1 MPCHSADVL
10 NESQRLFFS
19 MTRKNQQK
27 TNSFHPTHF
36 PNKKWNGFGQ
46 DFSTYWYRF
55 VNKGETKEEN
65 GETLIRGENGQTYF
79 FFKFYFDMKLIV
91 FCTIFFRNFCF
102 IGFLYTEL
110 LILTR
115 NALMSEPKPC
125 NWTTLDYPSD
135 PCALFRLTALTFAQE
150 KCIFQQQCSDY
161 NLLLRLFEPN
171 LRSDLHYSVRF
182 RSRVL
187 LP

>member
-1 MPCHSADVL
+1 MKASICFLAWL
-10 NESQRLFFS
+10 EKIN
-19 MTRKNQQK
+19 KNPTVFIPLTFLTK
-27 TNSFHPTHF
+27 NGMGLVKISLLIGIGLWTKGNKRGKWRNSD
-36 PNKKWNGFGQ
+36 K
-46 DFSTYWYRF
+46 
-55 VNKGETKEEN
+55 
-65 GETLIRGENGQTYF
+65 GENGQTYF

-150 KCIFQQQCSDY
+150 NVF
-161 NLLLRLFEPN
+161 
-171 LRSDLHYSVRF
+171 SVSCGVQWLQSTF
-182 RSRVL
+182 KVVWAKS
-187 LP
+187 